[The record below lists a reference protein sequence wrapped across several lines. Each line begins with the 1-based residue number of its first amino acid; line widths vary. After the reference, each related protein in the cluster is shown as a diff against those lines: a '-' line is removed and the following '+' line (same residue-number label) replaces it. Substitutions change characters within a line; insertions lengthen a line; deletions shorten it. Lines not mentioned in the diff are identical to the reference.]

1 MEQKTLRLQV
11 YLSRNGICSRRKA
24 MELVQEGQVRVNG
37 RVVREP
43 STPINPERD
52 KVTLGQKSVEEKS
65 YEYILLNKP
74 MGFVTTKKDRYAKKI
89 VTELLPFGY
98 RHLVPVGRLD
108 KDTEGLLLLT
118 NDGDVAYKM
127 THPKF
132 GVDKKYFVQITGR
145 LALSDKQKLE
155 NGIYLEGK
163 KTVRAKISISNIS
176 TQQTE
181 LTFIIHEGRKRQI
194 RRMFSKVGHKVIYL
208 KRLTQGPLSLGRLR
222 VGKWKE
228 LTKKEINEI
237 RNIGI

>member
-89 VTELLPFGY
+89 VTELLP
-98 RHLVPVGRLD
+98 
-108 KDTEGLLLLT
+108 
-118 NDGDVAYKM
+118 
-127 THPKF
+127 
-132 GVDKKYFVQITGR
+132 
-145 LALSDKQKLE
+145 
-155 NGIYLEGK
+155 
-163 KTVRAKISISNIS
+163 
-176 TQQTE
+176 
-181 LTFIIHEGRKRQI
+181 
-194 RRMFSKVGHKVIYL
+194 
-208 KRLTQGPLSLGRLR
+208 
-222 VGKWKE
+222 
-228 LTKKEINEI
+228 
-237 RNIGI
+237 